1 MLTGIVISGVRN
13 FRNCPES
20 EVEELTPVNLLE
32 QSHIRLQKTKTLPNE
47 KKRHRDKFLL
57 DSTLR
62 QMFL

>member
-1 MLTGIVISGVRN
+1 MLTGIMIDGVRN
-13 FRNCPES
+13 YRNCLES

-32 QSHIRLQKTKTLPNE
+32 QSHIRLQKTKTLPKE
-47 KKRHRDKFLL
+47 KKRHRYKFLL